1 MTTIYIASTEAYAGK
16 TSLAIG
22 LGKHFQR
29 QGYAVG
35 YIKPLT
41 GDRASNSDDLAAGS
55 RVAVR
60 SAPIMARVTDRGM
73 VVRKAQ
79 FVREE
84 LGLSEAPEDIAP
96 ILIDLALLERVL
108 RAPQEVDLS
117 GELVAAYGRVA
128 AGKDVVLAEG
138 GDHPL
143 EGSLIKLSARS
154 VIELLD
160 ARVIVVVRYN
170 GGRCIDM
177 AAGLPTCFG
186 PRLMGVVINAVPR
199 RQMRFV
205 YGTARPLLESRG
217 VAVLAVLPED
227 RLLSSISVQ
236 ELVEQLHGEVVCCEQ
251 ESDDLVEYLMVGAM
265 TAGSAITYFRQW
277 PNKAVITGG
286 DRHDV
291 QLAALETSTRCLI
304 LTGNQPPSQQVID
317 RAREVGVPI
326 IVVEPDTL
334 TTVRIVERA
343 FGHTFVRQ
351 PRKTTH
357 FGAILA
363 ERFDFQRLHAEL
375 SLES

>member
-1 MTTIYIASTEAYAGK
+1 VQTLYITSMQDFAGK
-16 TSLAIG
+16 TSLTIG
-22 LGKHFQR
+22 IGRRLQR
-29 QGYAVG
+29 DGFTVG
-35 YIKPLT
+35 YMKPLAT
-41 GDRASNSDDLAAGS
+41 RVREAWS
-55 RVAVR
+55 RGTRTPISQEAVTQD
-60 SAPIMARVTDRGM
+60 AE
-73 VVRKAQ
+73 
-79 FVREE
+79 FVRQV
-84 LGLSEAPEDIAP
+84 LGLSEPLSDIVP
-96 ILIDLALLERVL
+96 IALTPPLIQEAIENLDAVDAVAKLKAAYERV
-108 RAPQEVDLS
+108 RK
-117 GELVAAYGRVA
+117 
-128 AGKDVVLAEG
+128 GKDVLL
-138 GDHPL
+138 L
-143 EGSLIKLSARS
+143 EGSGNPFKGSL
-154 VIELLD
+154 IELSSPQVTERLD
-160 ARVIVVVRYN
+160 ARVIVVLKYDN
-170 GGRCIDM
+170 NLCIDA
-177 AAGLPTCFG
+177 AAGLRMIYG
-186 PRLMGVVINAVPR
+186 ERLIGVVINAVPR
-199 RQMRFV
+199 PNIRFV
-205 YGTARPLLESRG
+205 QRVARPVLEERNLP
-217 VAVLAVLPED
+217 VFAVVPAE
-227 RLLSSISVQ
+227 RLLSSVSVG
-236 ELVEQLHGEVVCCEQ
+236 ELVENLSPDVLCCE
-251 ESDDLVEYLMVGAM
+251 DKMGTLVEYLMVGAM